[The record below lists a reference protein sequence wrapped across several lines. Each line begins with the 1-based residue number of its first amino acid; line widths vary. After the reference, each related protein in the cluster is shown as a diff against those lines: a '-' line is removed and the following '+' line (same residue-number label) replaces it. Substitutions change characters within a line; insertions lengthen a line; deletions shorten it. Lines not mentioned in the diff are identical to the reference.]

1 MQIQLSIMNSLMT
14 ADDDY
19 ENDKFNNDM
28 MSSWST
34 ENVVRL
40 VFNDFNPRYCTSH
53 LEFKQFWRDKYDKS
67 MMLMREYFY
76 NSVRELDRTSN
87 FY

>member
-1 MQIQLSIMNSLMT
+1 MQIQLSIMNSLTT

-28 MSSWST
+28 MSIWST

-40 VFNDFNPRYCTSH
+40 VFKWF
-53 LEFKQFWRDKYDKS
+53 
-67 MMLMREYFY
+67 
-76 NSVRELDRTSN
+76 
-87 FY
+87 